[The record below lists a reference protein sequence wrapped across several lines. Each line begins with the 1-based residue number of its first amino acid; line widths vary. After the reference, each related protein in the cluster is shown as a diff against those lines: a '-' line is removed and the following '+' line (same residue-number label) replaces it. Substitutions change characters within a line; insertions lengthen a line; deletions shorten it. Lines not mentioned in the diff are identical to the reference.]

1 MDVFLARADTYEGAQ
16 PVVFHLLDSLNL
28 SLPPS
33 GHVLIKPNLIS
44 SRNATLACT
53 HPAIVAAT
61 AGYFQNKGWTVVVG
75 DSPAFGS
82 ARTVGRASG
91 LTRLLDDLGLDLV
104 TLDHPVATS
113 FGPFRAGISATAL
126 NASLIVNLPKLKA
139 HSQMRVSAGVKNLFG
154 TVSGFRKPLIHFRHG
169 DRGSRFAGFFVHL
182 MQALPET
189 ISLVDGIT
197 AMHVTGPT
205 FGKPISGH
213 ILGASRDTVA
223 LDTAIYTM
231 LGLKSADV
239 PIWRECICQGIEG
252 AFEENV
258 EYPLAAPNDFCFAD
272 FEVPGKLQSELFGPK
287 RLIRSLYKRLFR

>member
-16 PVVFHLLDSLNL
+16 PAVSHLLDSLNL
-28 SLPPS
+28 SLPS
-33 GHVLIKPNLIS
+33 GGHVLIKPNLIS

-61 AGYFQNKGWTVVVG
+61 ARYFLDRDWSVVVG

-91 LTRLLDDLGLDLV
+91 LTGLLDDLGLDLV
-104 TLDHPVATS
+104 TLNRPVGSS

-126 NASLIVNLPKLKA
+126 DASLIVNLPKLKA

-154 TVSGFRKPLIHFRHG
+154 TVSGFQKPLIHFRHG
-169 DRGSRFAGFFVHL
+169 DRGSRFASFFVHL

-197 AMHVTGPT
+197 AMHETGPT
-205 FGKPISGH
+205 FGRPFAGH
-213 ILGASRDTVA
+213 FLGASRDTVA
-223 LDTAIYTM
+223 LDTAI
-231 LGLKSADV
+231 
-239 PIWRECICQGIEG
+239 
-252 AFEENV
+252 
-258 EYPLAAPNDFCFAD
+258 
-272 FEVPGKLQSELFGPK
+272 
-287 RLIRSLYKRLFR
+287 